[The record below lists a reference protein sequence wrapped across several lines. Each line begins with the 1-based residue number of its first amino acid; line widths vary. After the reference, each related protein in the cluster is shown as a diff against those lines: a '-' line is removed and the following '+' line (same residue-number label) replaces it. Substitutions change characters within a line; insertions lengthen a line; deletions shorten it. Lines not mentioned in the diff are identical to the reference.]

1 MTAGP
6 TIEAIDPVRFLSNH
20 STGKMGYAIAKC
32 AMERGA
38 EVTLVTGKTA
48 LPLPPFVKVISV
60 VSASDMYEA
69 VKANSGDADYIIKA
83 AAVADYTPAVA
94 AEDKIKKSGENM
106 NISLVPTEDI
116 LKYLGEHKKP
126 GQVLCGFAMETKDLL
141 ENAKKKLEKK
151 NADMIVANNL
161 KVEGAGFGTDTNV
174 VTLIKRDGVKE
185 LPLLSKEQVA
195 KAVLDEMIK
204 L

>member
-1 MTAGP
+1 
-6 TIEAIDPVRFLSNH
+6 
-20 STGKMGYAIAKC
+20 
-32 AMERGA
+32 
-38 EVTLVTGKTA
+38 
-48 LPLPPFVKVISV
+48 
-60 VSASDMYEA
+60 
-69 VKANSGDADYIIKA
+69 
-83 AAVADYTPAVA
+83 
-94 AEDKIKKSGENM
+94 
-106 NISLVPTEDI
+106 
-116 LKYLGEHKKP
+116 
-126 GQVLCGFAMETKDLL
+126 METKDLL

-195 KAVLDEMIK
+195 KAVLDELIK